1 MSISGRYTQVG
12 IVERNQQAHNEDADH
27 VEYQN
32 SPERHSYGVGYDNP
46 RIPSFGSCY
55 SHDLDVGIAVGRRD
69 QRAPEAKELSR
80 VARNKVCIEWAW
92 ILPVAEADSVSAR

>member
-1 MSISGRYTQVG
+1 
-12 IVERNQQAHNEDADH
+12 
-27 VEYQN
+27 
-32 SPERHSYGVGYDNP
+32 
-46 RIPSFGSCY
+46 
-55 SHDLDVGIAVGRRD
+55 LDVGIAVGRRD